1 MNWHFSV
8 KNSDYEDIETVTKIV
23 FVFTIEFQKGRFD
36 GEAVYQDPRGFGA

>member
-8 KNSDYEDIETVTKIV
+8 KNRRKIV